1 MVAFIIIFFYI
12 LPFIVCTLLGRY
24 YNNVEFLDK
33 TSNDQVGGG
42 YVIFSMFPILNIIT
56 IVVGIFYI
64 TKDFIRGVGT
74 K

>member
-1 MVAFIIIFFYI
+1 MVAFITIFFYI

-33 TSNDQVGGG
+33 TDDDQVSE
-42 YVIFSMFPILNIIT
+42 YVGFSMVPIFNIFMIL
-56 IVVGIFYI
+56 VSIFYI

>member
-1 MVAFIIIFFYI
+1 MIALIIIVFYI

-33 TSNDQVGGG
+33 TDDDQVSE
-42 YVIFSMFPILNIIT
+42 YVGFSMFPILNIIT

>member
-12 LPFIVCTLLGRY
+12 LPLVVCTLLGRY

-33 TSNDQVGGG
+33 TDNSHVVEYVG
-42 YVIFSMFPILNIIT
+42 FSMVPIFNII
-56 IVVGIFYI
+56 IILVSIFYI
-64 TKDFIRGVGT
+64 TKDFIRNTGT

>member
-1 MVAFIIIFFYI
+1 MVAFIITFLYI
-12 LPFIVCTLLGRY
+12 LPLIVCTLLGRY

-33 TSNDQVGGG
+33 TDDDQVSE
-42 YVIFSMFPILNIIT
+42 YVGFSMVPILNIIT

-74 K
+74 E

>member
-12 LPFIVCTLLGRY
+12 LPLIVCTLLGRY

-33 TSNDQVGGG
+33 TDDDQVSE
-42 YVIFSMFPILNIIT
+42 YVGFSMFPILNIIT
-56 IVVGIFYI
+56 IVVGIFCI
-64 TKDFIRGVGT
+64 TKDFIRGVIT

>member
-1 MVAFIIIFFYI
+1 MVAFIIILFYI

-33 TSNDQVGGG
+33 TDNSQVVE
-42 YVIFSMFPILNIIT
+42 YVGFSMIPVFNII
-56 IVVGIFYI
+56 IIFVSIFYI
-64 TKDFIRGVGT
+64 TKDFVGNIET

>member
-12 LPFIVCTLLGRY
+12 LPSIVCTLLGRY
-24 YNNVEFLDK
+24 YDNVEFLDK
-33 TSNDQVGGG
+33 TSNDQVEE

-64 TKDFIRGVGT
+64 TKDFVRNIGT
-74 K
+74 E

>member
-12 LPFIVCTLLGRY
+12 LPFIVCALLGRY

-33 TSNDQVGGG
+33 TSNDQVEG

-64 TKDFIRGVGT
+64 TKDFVRNIGT

>member
-1 MVAFIIIFFYI
+1 MVALIIIVFYI

-33 TSNDQVGGG
+33 TDSDQVNE
-42 YVIFSMFPILNIIT
+42 YVGFSMVPIFNIFM
-56 IVVGIFYI
+56 VLVSIFYI

>member
-1 MVAFIIIFFYI
+1 MVALIIIVFYI
-12 LPFIVCTLLGRY
+12 LPLIICTLLGRH

-33 TSNDQVGGG
+33 TSNDQVEE
-42 YVIFSMFPILNIIT
+42 YVILSMFPILNMIA

>member
-24 YNNVEFLDK
+24 YNNAEFLDK
-33 TSNDQVGGG
+33 TSNDQVEG

-56 IVVGIFYI
+56 IVVSIFYI
-64 TKDFIRGVGT
+64 TKDFVRGVGT

>member
-12 LPFIVCTLLGRY
+12 LPFIVCTLLGGY
-24 YNNVEFLDK
+24 YDNVEFLDK
-33 TSNDQVGGG
+33 TSNDQVEE
-42 YVIFSMFPILNIIT
+42 YVIFSMLPILNIIT

-74 K
+74 E

>member
-1 MVAFIIIFFYI
+1 MIALIIIVFYI

-24 YNNVEFLDK
+24 YNNVEFIDK
-33 TSNDQVGGG
+33 TNDDQVEG
-42 YVIFSMFPILNIIT
+42 YVIFSVIPILNMIAIF
-56 IVVGIFYI
+56 IGIFYI

>member
-1 MVAFIIIFFYI
+1 MVAFIIILFHI

-33 TSNDQVGGG
+33 TDNSQVVE
-42 YVIFSMFPILNIIT
+42 YVGFSMVPIFNII
-56 IVVGIFYI
+56 IILVGIFYI
-64 TKDFIRGVGT
+64 TKDFVGNIGT

>member
-1 MVAFIIIFFYI
+1 MAAFIIIFFYI

-33 TSNDQVGGG
+33 TSNDQVEG

>member
-1 MVAFIIIFFYI
+1 MVALIIIAFYI

-24 YNNVEFLDK
+24 YNNVEFFDK
-33 TSNDQVGGG
+33 TDSDQVNE
-42 YVIFSMFPILNIIT
+42 YVGFSMVPIFNIFMIL
-56 IVVGIFYI
+56 VGIFYI

>member
-33 TSNDQVGGG
+33 TDDDQVEE

-56 IVVGIFYI
+56 IVVSIFYI
-64 TKDFIRGVGT
+64 TKDFVRNIGT

>member
-1 MVAFIIIFFYI
+1 MVAFIIILFYI

-33 TSNDQVGGG
+33 TDNSQVVE
-42 YVIFSMFPILNIIT
+42 YVGFSMTPVFNII
-56 IVVGIFYI
+56 IIFVSIFYI
-64 TKDFIRGVGT
+64 TKDFVRNIGT